1 MRVVAVVVTFY
12 SLFFGVTK
20 ASFPGLSRTGACYY
34 GLFGQAIDC
43 GGGYVV
49 PGPSPVEPE
58 VSPTTQPSA
67 VVAPVTTTTPT
78 TIDPGYLACIE
89 ALAVGGVLPNH
100 LCTPTPTPTAAAPA
114 PAAPPDPVTLA
125 VQFWQTIPLPV
136 PKPTIP
142 PGYAVTGKVAYLV
155 TNGTTAPPAY
165 QEQTPLGQ
173 LSIQATGSYLVDWGE
188 GPGASWTGP
197 YTSEGQ
203 PWPDGNI
210 THTYDNVGV
219 YTVTI
224 REQWTAV
231 WRLAG
236 ATGVL
241 GGLATEATIPGFR
254 AEQLQAVITG

>member
-1 MRVVAVVVTFY
+1 MRAAAVVVTLS
-12 SLFFGVTK
+12 SLLFGVTK
-20 ASFPGLSRTGACYY
+20 SSFLGLSQTGACYY

-49 PGPSPVEPE
+49 PGPPPIEPE
-58 VSPTTQPSA
+58 VSPTTEPSA
-67 VVAPVTTTTPT
+67 VGAPVTTTTPT

-89 ALAVGGVLPNH
+89 ALAAGGILPNH
-100 LCTPTPTPTAAAPA
+100 LCTTTPTAAAPA
-114 PAAPPDPVTLA
+114 PAAPLDPATFALE
-125 VQFWQTIPLPV
+125 FWQTIPLPV
-136 PKPTIP
+136 PSPTIP

-155 TNGTTAPPAY
+155 TNGTTAPPVY

-173 LSIQATGSYLVDWGE
+173 LSIQATGSYLVNWGD
-188 GPGASWTGP
+188 GPGTSWAGP
-197 YTSEGQ
+197 YASEGQ
-203 PWPDGNI
+203 PWPAGNI
-210 THTYDNVGV
+210 THTYDDVGV

-224 REQWTAV
+224 REQWRAV

-236 ATGVL
+236 ATGDL